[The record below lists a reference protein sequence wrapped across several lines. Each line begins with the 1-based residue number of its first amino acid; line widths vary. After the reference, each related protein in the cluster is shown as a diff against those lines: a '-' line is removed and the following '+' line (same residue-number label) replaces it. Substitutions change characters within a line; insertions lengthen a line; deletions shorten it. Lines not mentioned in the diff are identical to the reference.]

1 MIVVNSFAKETPVKH
16 FISVLAMAGIVTG
29 ALAQPLVAQ
38 SAGKPSGATRIEI
51 TEGKARFRVGERMVG
66 IDTGNDATG
75 TTEAVTGVVVLK
87 ADGSIDS
94 SQSKITV
101 DMKTLKSDQQLRDM
115 YLQGY
120 ILHTE
125 KFPTLEFV
133 PTKAVGM
140 PFPLPMGKPLP
151 GTKLTNYPEPAAFKL
166 VGNMTLHGVT
176 TEVTWNIV
184 ATINNETVSGQADT
198 TMQFAQFGLTKPS
211 VPLLASVSDDIRLE
225 VEFRTKRS
233 AN

>member
-1 MIVVNSFAKETPVKH
+1 MKH
-16 FISVLAMAGIVTG
+16 FISILAMAGMAAG
-29 ALAQPLVAQ
+29 ALAQPVVAQ
-38 SAGKPSGATRIEI
+38 TAGTTRIEI
-51 TEGKARFRVGERMVG
+51 TEGKARYKVGERMAG

-75 TTEAVTGVVVLK
+75 TTEAIVGVVVLK

-101 DMKTLKSDQQLRDM
+101 QMKTLKSDQQLRDM
-115 YLQGY
+115 YVQGY
-120 ILHTE
+120 VLHTE
-125 KFPTLEFV
+125 KFPTLEFI
-133 PTKAVGM
+133 PMKAVGM

-151 GTKLTNYPEPAAFKL
+151 GTKLTNYPEAAAFKL

-176 TEVTWNIV
+176 KEVTWSV
-184 ATINNETVSGQADT
+184 VSTINNETVSGQANT
-198 TMQFAQFGLTKPS
+198 TVQFADFGLTKPS

-225 VEFRTKRS
+225 IEFRTKRS

>member
-1 MIVVNSFAKETPVKH
+1 VKH
-16 FISVLAMAGIVTG
+16 SYSVLAMAGIVA
-29 ALAQPLVAQ
+29 ALAEPLVAQ
-38 SAGKPSGATRIEI
+38 TAGTPSATTRIEI
-51 TEGKARFRVGERMVG
+51 TEGKARYKVGERMAG

-75 TTEAVTGVVVLK
+75 TTEAIAGVVVLK

-101 DMKTLKSDQQLRDM
+101 QMKTLKSDQQLRDM
-115 YLQGY
+115 YVQGY
-120 ILHTE
+120 VLHTE

-151 GTKLTNYPEPAAFKL
+151 GTKLTNYPEAAAFKL

-176 TEVTWNIV
+176 KEVTWSV
-184 ATINNETVSGQADT
+184 VSTINNETVSGQANT
-198 TMQFAQFGLTKPS
+198 TVQFVDFGLTKPA

-225 VEFRTKRS
+225 IEFRTKRS

>member
-1 MIVVNSFAKETPVKH
+1 MKH
-16 FISVLAMAGIVTG
+16 FISVLVMVGIVTG

-38 SAGKPSGATRIEI
+38 SAGKPAGATRIEI
-51 TEGKARFRVGERMVG
+51 TEGKARYKVGERLAG

-75 TTEAVTGVVVLK
+75 TTEAITGIVVIK

-101 DMKTLKSDQQLRDM
+101 DMNTLKSDQQMRDM
-115 YLQGY
+115 YLRGY
-120 ILHTE
+120 VLHTE

-133 PTKAVGM
+133 PTRAVGM

-176 TEVTWNIV
+176 KEVAWNV
-184 ATINNETVSGQADT
+184 VSTINNETVSGQANT
-198 TMQFAQFGLTKPS
+198 TVQFAQFGLTKPS
-211 VPLLASVSDDIRLE
+211 VPILAGVSEDIRLE
-225 VEFRTKRS
+225 IEFRTKRS
-233 AN
+233 VN

>member
-1 MIVVNSFAKETPVKH
+1 MKH
-16 FISVLAMAGIVTG
+16 FISILAMAGMAAG
-29 ALAQPLVAQ
+29 ALAQPVVAQ
-38 SAGKPSGATRIEI
+38 TAGTTRIEI
-51 TEGKARFRVGERMVG
+51 TEGKARYKVGERMAG

-75 TTEAVTGVVVLK
+75 TTEAIVGVVVLK

-101 DMKTLKSDQQLRDM
+101 QMKTLKSDQQLRDM
-115 YLQGY
+115 YVQGY
-120 ILHTE
+120 VLHTE

-151 GTKLTNYPEPAAFKL
+151 GTKLTNYPEAAAFKL

-176 TEVTWNIV
+176 KEVTWSV
-184 ATINNETVSGQADT
+184 VSTINNETVSGQANT
-198 TMQFAQFGLTKPS
+198 TVQFADFGLTKPS

-225 VEFRTKRS
+225 IEFRTKRS

>member
-1 MIVVNSFAKETPVKH
+1 MKH

-29 ALAQPLVAQ
+29 AWTQRLVAQ
-38 SAGKPSGATRIEI
+38 SAGGPSGVTRIVI
-51 TEGKARFRVGERMVG
+51 TEGKARYKVGERMVG

-101 DMKTLKSDQQLRDM
+101 EMKTLKSDQQFRDM

-120 ILHTE
+120 VLHTE

-133 PTKAVGM
+133 PARAVGM

-151 GTKLTNYPEPAAFKL
+151 GTKLTNYPEAAAFKL

-176 TEVTWNIV
+176 KEVTWNV
-184 ATINNETVSGQADT
+184 VSTVNNETVSGQANT
-198 TMQFAQFGLTKPS
+198 TVQFGEFGLTKPS

-233 AN
+233 TN